1 MTAYLIRRFIQMFIV
16 LIVSSMAIY
25 TLLNMVPGGPFDGL
39 LQNSDRKTR
48 ITAEQIKRMEAMLG
62 LDKPPAIRFLAW
74 AAGDDWMGVLDKD
87 WQGTGRGVIRGD
99 FGQSFK
105 EHRPVMEM
113 IGGRIKKTVIL
124 TGLSAFLAIIIA
136 VPIGI
141 FSAVRQYSRADYAV
155 TLFTFIGTAIPSF
168 WFALMAIV
176 LFGIKF
182 QEWGLPKL
190 PTKGWMEPRSPRP
203 GTLTHLL
210 GVTPGSYLDVFL
222 HLLLPVAVL
231 SLLQM
236 AGWTRFMRSSML
248 EVLQQDYV
256 RTARAKGLAERLVVV
271 KHALRNALIPLVT
284 IVTFELPFLFGGT
297 ILLEQIF
304 AIPGMGNLYYSG
316 LSEFDWPV
324 VQAYLL
330 ITAALTVMATLLS
343 DILYTVVD
351 PRIRLG

>member
-16 LIVSSMAIY
+16 LVVSSMAIY
-25 TLLNMVPGGPFDGL
+25 SLLNLVPGGPFDGL
-39 LQNSDRKTR
+39 LQNADRKTSVSP
-48 ITAEQIKRMEAMLG
+48 AQIERMEEMLG
-62 LDKPPAIRFLAW
+62 LNKPAQIRFLAW
-74 AAGDDWMGVLDKD
+74 ATGDDWMGVLNPD
-87 WQGTGRGVIRGD
+87 WKGTGRGVIRGD
-99 FGQSFK
+99 FGRSFK

-113 IGGRIKKTVIL
+113 VGDRIKKTVVL

-136 VPIGI
+136 IPIGI
-141 FSAVRQYSRADYAV
+141 FSAVRQYSKADYAV
-155 TLFTFIGTAIPSF
+155 TFFTFIGTAIPSF

-176 LFGIKF
+176 IFGIKF
-182 QEWGLPKL
+182 QEWGFPKI
-190 PTKGWMEPRSPRP
+190 PTKGWMEPRAPRP
-203 GTLTHLL
+203 GTLTALL
-210 GVTPGSYLDVFL
+210 HVTPGSYMDIAL
-222 HLLLPVAVL
+222 HLLLPITVL

-256 RTARAKGLAERLVVV
+256 RTARAKGLAERFVVV

-284 IVTFELPFLFGGT
+284 IVTYELPFLFGGT

-304 AIPGMGNLYYSG
+304 AIPGMGLLYFEG
-316 LSEFDWPV
+316 LQQFDWPV

-330 ITAALTVMATLLS
+330 ITALLTVVATLMS

>member
-1 MTAYLIRRFIQMFIV
+1 MSAYLIRRLIQMVIV

-39 LQNSDRKTR
+39 LQNPDPKTR
-48 ITAEQIKRMEAMLG
+48 PSAAQIARMEAMLG
-62 LDKPPAIRFLAW
+62 LDKPPAIRFVAW
-74 AAGDDWMGVLDKD
+74 AVGNDWMGSLNPK
-87 WQGTGRGVIRGD
+87 WEGEGRGVVRGD
-99 FGQSFK
+99 FGRSFK
-105 EHRPVMEM
+105 ENRPVLEIM
-113 IGGRIKKTVIL
+113 GDRIKKTVVV
-124 TGLSAFLAIIIA
+124 TSLSAILAIVIA
-136 VPIGI
+136 IPIGI

-155 TLFTFIGTAIPSF
+155 TFFTFIGTAIPGF

-182 QEWGLPKL
+182 QQWGLPKL
-190 PTKGWMEPRSPRP
+190 PTKGWSEPRMPRP
-203 GTLTHLL
+203 GTLTHAL
-210 GVTPGSYLDVFL
+210 GVTPGSVLDIAL
-222 HLLLPVAVL
+222 HLLLPVTVL
-231 SLLQM
+231 ALLQM

-256 RTARAKGLAERLVVV
+256 RTARAKGLAERFVVV

-304 AIPGMGNLYYSG
+304 AIPGMGLMYFEALN
-316 LSEFDWPV
+316 EFDWPV

-330 ITAALTVMATLLS
+330 ISAMLTVTATLLS
-343 DILYTVVD
+343 DVLYTVVD

>member
-1 MTAYLIRRFIQMFIV
+1 MTAYLIRRFIQMIIV

-25 TLLNMVPGGPFDGL
+25 TLLNLVPGGPFDAL
-39 LQNSDRKTR
+39 LQNADRKTS
-48 ITAEQIKRMEAMLG
+48 ISKEQIERMEAMLG

-74 AAGDDWMGVLDKD
+74 ATGDDWMGVLDEK
-87 WQGTGRGVIRGD
+87 WAGTGRGVIRGD
-99 FGQSFK
+99 FGRSFK
-105 EHRPVMEM
+105 EHRPVIEI
-113 IGGRIKKTVIL
+113 IGGRIKKTVVI
-124 TGLSAFLAIIIA
+124 TGLSAILALLIA
-136 VPIGI
+136 IPIGI
-141 FSAVRQYSRADYAV
+141 FSAVRQYSKADYAV
-155 TLFTFIGTAIPSF
+155 TLFTFIGTAIPGF

-182 QEWGLPKL
+182 QDWGFPQL
-190 PTKGWMEPRSPRP
+190 PTKGWSELRAPRP
-203 GTLTHLL
+203 GTLTEFL
-210 GVTPGSYLDVFL
+210 GVTQGSYADIAL
-222 HLLLPVAVL
+222 HLLLPVMVL

-256 RTARAKGLAERLVVV
+256 RTARAKGLAERFVVV

-284 IVTFELPFLFGGT
+284 IVTFELPFLFVGT
-297 ILLEQIF
+297 IILEQIF
-304 AIPGMGNLYYSG
+304 AIPGMGLMYYEG
-316 LSEFDWPV
+316 LSQFDWPV

-330 ITAALTVMATLLS
+330 IAAVLTVIATLLS